1 MRGRPLLGGTLTPDQ
16 IAGAEFLASRRVA
29 LLGDKAGFGKS
40 AQFVLAAES
49 LGAERVT
56 ILCPPVARV
65 NAAEQWRLWSFWGLP
80 VTIIRSG
87 KDVVPSHGVVICS
100 YKLAGEN
107 AAIQRAL
114 TKRRNDVLI
123 LDEAHYCK
131 DPRAKRT
138 KGVFAAGGIASTSAR
153 VWLIT
158 GTPTPNHAG
167 EYYVLAKAAGL
178 FRGTY
183 NDFVKL
189 FCTTAEVPDPKDASA
204 FFRYALSVG
213 TWREGYD
220 AFIAAF
226 YNLTNGTLTPKRLGA
241 FKALERDKIIGS
253 KNENELKALL
263 APAVLARNKV
273 DPSRAPLEIDTLAIE
288 GAMPRFEGVDR
299 AAIEA
304 ITAAIESENWHALDG
319 PAVATVRRQIG
330 IAKAEPVADM
340 IALEL
345 ETDPGFKLAFFQHTA
360 AIDTCAARL
369 GDRCE
374 IIDGRTSPKRRDE
387 IISRFQRR
395 EGPPVLIC
403 QGQALKEAVTL
414 TAATR
419 VYLVEPP
426 WTPDDCEQMIARA
439 WRRGQSRAVRASYVY
454 LHNSFDQ
461 RVAATLARKS
471 SDLAKISLSV
481 TL

>member
-1 MRGRPLLGGTLTPDQ
+1 MAETLTPDQ
-16 IAGAEFLASRRVA
+16 LAGAEFLASRKVA

-40 AQFVLAAES
+40 AQFVLAAEV
-49 LGAERVT
+49 LGAQRVT
-56 ILCPPVARV
+56 ILCPPVARA
-65 NAAEQWRLWSFWGLP
+65 NSAEQWRLWSFWGLP

-87 KDVVPSHGVVICS
+87 KDAIPDHGIVICS

-114 TKRRNDVLI
+114 VRRKNDVLI

-138 KGVFAAGGIASTSAR
+138 KGVFAARGIASTSAR
-153 VWLIT
+153 VWFVT

-178 FRGTY
+178 WNGTY
-183 NDFVKL
+183 NQFV
-189 FCTTAEVPDPKDASA
+189 E
-204 FFRYALSVG
+204 RYCRVVETPFGNKITG
-213 TWREGYD
+213 TQNEG
-220 AFIAAF
+220 
-226 YNLTNGTLTPKRLGA
+226 
-241 FKALERDKIIGS
+241 
-253 KNENELKALL
+253 ELKALL

-273 DPSRAPLEIDTLAIE
+273 DPNRAPLEIDTLAIE
-288 GAMPRFEGVDR
+288 GAMPRFDGVDPQTLEAIK
-299 AAIEA
+299 AAIDA
-304 ITAAIESENWHALDG
+304 ENWHALDG
-319 PAVATVRRQIG
+319 PAVATVRRHIG
-330 IAKAEPVADM
+330 IAKAEPVANM

-360 AIDTCAARL
+360 AIDACAAKL
-369 GDRCE
+369 GDRCA
-374 IIDGRTSPKRRDE
+374 IIDGRTSQKNRDV
-387 IISRFQRR
+387 IISRFQRG

-414 TAATR
+414 TRATR

-439 WRRGQSRAVRASYVY
+439 WRRGQSRTVRASYVY

-461 RVAATLARKS
+461 RISATLARKA
-471 SDLAKISLSV
+471 SDLAKISMST